1 MGKQIPVDFTQEL
14 ETVLEKLDKITLK
27 QASTLFKD
35 WQNKHFE
42 QLQSCEIICKNGQN
56 SLLVLLEIDFS
67 TLNYWQE
74 LDTFVHQ
81 LLDWLQD
88 LETSEKDP
96 LPALPAREAFQNKYN
111 KVIDGFPAEPEL
123 SLTKQWWKARDD
135 DTLRIRL
142 WKMLNRRRL
151 DIQDNNLKLGNTI
164 RGWLKKP
171 VKTLP
176 TKTRTIHSR
185 DFLHYYYTS
194 ALYALMVQLGS
205 KYYQHQISNYEKIH
219 HIVNT
224 LLETLFAIQEFQTT
238 LETGNHSL
246 LWERASTAANS
257 IQEIETLLSDQ
268 KTILS
273 QIQTELKSGL
283 QIINSKLK
291 QNWNYVGTA
300 MLPAT
305 FFNTSRTESQ
315 WQKNQQLL
323 ERTLNKWQSALESE
337 KQDWKKDLELSQLQ
351 IHTIITSVETID
363 TLNQKIFEQIL
374 PTFQDPR
381 SMLEDALNKFKDMEQ
396 NPNAEL
402 KKEILTENRLTIR
415 TLRRE
420 KIPKI
425 VDTMQHAQILK
436 TLENYISRIRYNAEK
451 LPERQSILD
460 VREKKSAMVPL
471 KALMMEEVFPGLA
484 QSHTRLIS
492 DIQQKTDKIVRDISE
507 VDQIVEFNFIAALDV
522 LEQEQTGSQESIKVV
537 IDGLTRANNQF
548 SMLSEHCTEINQIAR
563 EWLLKSTFSFQS
575 QVHELE
581 NSEKINELQIRV
593 AKAHTRDKFRQYKN
607 DFFTGIK
614 KLLPAI
620 LLLIK
625 NTFQRINTNYQNI
638 KKITGLGTIQ
648 PDSEQRITRFLH
660 DSQKQLDKMPY
671 VYQRLFRPAP
681 LDDERFFAGR
691 DTELEKI
698 KEIFAN
704 WKTHP
709 YSATAIVGE
718 NGSGRTTL
726 LYFAESQV
734 FRGYPVM
741 KLELNKTI
749 TKTADLF
756 TRLSETLTQYDTE
769 NLDTLETEINGS
781 ENRLVCIVENA
792 HKLFLRTVNGFE
804 ALERFM
810 LFVSRTQ
817 QKIFWVI
824 TFGIYSW
831 KYLNKSIGISR
842 YLGNIITLSD
852 MPLSQIEAIIL
863 KRHRVSGYRLQF
875 EGEPA
880 LLESRRYKKLAT
892 EELQQDFLKNIYF
905 EQLNRQSL
913 GNITVA
919 LLLWLLSIREIKEDK
934 LIISPIIEFDVS
946 FLQQIS
952 QDIVFTFAAFLQ
964 HHILNEAEYAAI
976 FRANIQTSTMQ
987 LENLRNK
994 GLLTKGPNGYQLHHL
1009 IYRPVVKNLKMN
1021 NILQE

>member
-1 MGKQIPVDFTQEL
+1 MDNHIQVEYTKEL
-14 ETVLEKLDKITLK
+14 ETVLGKLDKITLK
-27 QASTLFKD
+27 QASTLFNA

-56 SLLVLLEIDFS
+56 SLFVLFEIDFS
-67 TLNYWQE
+67 SLNYWQE
-74 LDTFVHQ
+74 LDAFVHQ
-81 LLDWLQD
+81 LLDWLQGLDTTETD
-88 LETSEKDP
+88 LFTIPS
-96 LPALPAREAFQNKYN
+96 REAFETKYN
-111 KVIDGFPAEPEL
+111 KVINGCPDNLEL
-123 SLTKQWWKARDD
+123 QITDQWWKALAD
-135 DTLRIRL
+135 DTLRINM
-142 WKMLNRRRL
+142 WKWLNRRRHA
-151 DIQDNNLKLGNTI
+151 IQRNNLKLGNKI
-164 RGWLKKP
+164 RGWSKKSA
-171 VKTLP
+171 KALQQE
-176 TKTRTIHSR
+176 TRTINMQA
-185 DFLHYYYTS
+185 FLQYYYTS
-194 ALYALMVQLGS
+194 SIYPLMIQKS
-205 KYYQHQISNYEKIH
+205 SQCHQHIVSNYEKLH
-219 HIVNT
+219 HTVNS
-224 LLETLFAIQEFQTT
+224 LLDTLFAIQEFQTT
-238 LETGNHSL
+238 LETGSPSL
-246 LWERASTAANS
+246 LRQKASTAENS
-257 IQEIETLLSDQ
+257 IQEIQALLSDQ
-268 KTILS
+268 KTILD
-273 QIQTELKSGL
+273 QIQDDLKSGL
-283 QIINSKLK
+283 DSSNAKLIK
-291 QNWNYVGTA
+291 NWNYAGTA
-300 MLPAT
+300 LLPAPV
-305 FFNTSRTESQ
+305 FHSNKTESQ
-315 WQKNQQLL
+315 WQKNQQALDKSFN
-323 ERTLNKWQSALESE
+323 RWKSVLESE

-351 IHTIITSVETID
+351 IHTIITSVETIE
-363 TLNQKIFEQIL
+363 TLHQKIFEHIL

-381 SMLEDALNKFKDMEQ
+381 SMLQDALEKFKDMEQ

-402 KKEILTENRLTIR
+402 KKEILSENRMTIR

-425 VDTMQHAQILK
+425 VDTMQQAQILK
-436 TLENYISRIRYNAEK
+436 TLENYLSRIRYNAEK

-460 VREKKSAMVPL
+460 AKEKKIAEVPL
-471 KALMMEEVFPGLA
+471 KALMMEEVFPKLA
-484 QSHTRLIS
+484 QSHAQIMS
-492 DIQQKTDKIVRDISE
+492 EIQQKTDKIIRDILE

-522 LEQEQTGSQESIKVV
+522 LEQEQAGNQESIKVV
-537 IDGLTRANNQF
+537 IEGLTRANNQF
-548 SMLSEHCTEINQIAR
+548 STLADNCTEINQIAR
-563 EWLLKSTFSFQS
+563 DWLIKSTFSFQS

-593 AKAHTRDKFRQYKN
+593 AKAHTRDKIRQYKN
-607 DFFTGIK
+607 NFFTSLK
-614 KLLPAI
+614 KLLPAAI
-620 LLLIK
+620 LFMR
-625 NTFQRINTNYQNI
+625 NSFQSINSNYQNI

-698 KEIFAN
+698 KDIFAN

-726 LYFAESQV
+726 LHFAESQV

-749 TKTADLF
+749 TKPEDLF
-756 TRLSETLTQYDTE
+756 TRLSETLTQFDAET
-769 NLDTLETEINGS
+769 LDTLETEINS
-781 ENRLVCIVENA
+781 SDNRLVCIVENA

-804 ALERFM
+804 ALERFL

-880 LLESRRYKKLAT
+880 LLESRKYKKLAS
-892 EELQQDFLKNIYF
+892 EELQQEFLKNVYF

-934 LIISPIIEFDVS
+934 LIISPIIEYDVS

-976 FRANIQTSTMQ
+976 FRTNNQNSTMQ